1 MKTLFT
7 ALLLATATFSGS
19 GTAAAQ
25 DYQRPAVPSLRDRVA
40 AQDRLVRARLDTVVP
55 KIMREVGVDMWVL
68 VASEYNEDPVVKT
81 MLPATWASA
90 RRRMVLIFFD
100 RSANGGPQMGV
111 ERLAVARYPVGD
123 LFPAAWDPEAQPEQ
137 WGRVA
142 QLIAERNPK
151 RIAINISPDFALANG
166 LSAGEHRQLLTALG
180 PAASK
185 LESHERLAL
194 GVLETRTPED
204 MDVYNGIMRV
214 AHALIPEGLS
224 EKVITPGVTTTQ
236 DVVWWYRERLADL
249 RQDAWCQ
256 PSVTVQ
262 RANAPGIVP
271 GRQTLPENPVIM
283 PGDLLHVDF
292 CAGMLGLKTDTQ
304 QLAYVLRPGETDAP
318 AGLKAGMAAANKVQD
333 ALIASFKTG
342 ATGNEVL
349 MAARQKAIAAGTNP
363 IIYTHSI
370 GTHGHGAGPWI
381 GNWEHQ
387 NPIPGRGDYR
397 IYPDTAW
404 SIELA
409 AVAKVPEWSNAE
421 VRFPLEVDGFW
432 NGSSFRWIDGRQTQL
447 MLIPRAPK

>member
-1 MKTLFT
+1 MKALFT
-7 ALLLATATFSGS
+7 AVLLASAAITATTAT
-19 GTAAAQ
+19 TAAAQ
-25 DYQRPAVPSLRDRVA
+25 DYQRPGVPGLRDRA
-40 AQDRLVRARLDTVVP
+40 AAHDRLVKARLDQVVP
-55 KIMREVGVDMWVL
+55 KIMREVGVDMWIL

-90 RRRMVLIFFD
+90 RRRMVLIFHD
-100 RSANGGPQMGV
+100 RGPEKGV

-123 LFPAAWDPEAQPEQ
+123 VFPSAWDPEAQPDQ
-137 WGRVA
+137 WARVA

-151 RIAINISPDFALANG
+151 RIGINISPDFALANG
-166 LSAGEHRQLLTALG
+166 LSAGEHRQLLSALG
-180 PAASK
+180 PLTSR

-204 MDVYNGIMRV
+204 MAVYQGIMRV

-262 RANAPGIVP
+262 RNSGPGITP
-271 GRQTLPENPVIM
+271 GRQTLPENTVIL

-304 QLAYVLRPGETDAP
+304 MLAYVLKPGETDAP

-333 ALIASFKTG
+333 ALTSSFKTG
-342 ATGNEVL
+342 LTGNEAL
-349 MAARQKAIAAGTNP
+349 MAARAKAIAAGTNP

-370 GTHGHGAGPWI
+370 GLHGHGAGPWI
-381 GNWEHQ
+381 GAWDNQ
-387 NPIPGRGDYR
+387 NPTPGRGEYR

-409 AVAKVPEWSNAE
+409 ALARVPEWGGAE

-447 MLIPRAPK
+447 LLIPRAGG

>member
-1 MKTLFT
+1 MKGEGEEGMKSIIT
-7 ALLLATATFSGS
+7 ALLLCAAATG
-19 GTAAAQ
+19 AAAQ
-25 DYQRPAVPSLRDRVA
+25 DYQRPGVPTLRDPVA
-40 AQDRLVRARLDTVVP
+40 AHDRLVTGRRDRVVP
-55 KIMREVGVDMWVL
+55 KIMREVGVDMWIL
-68 VASEYNEDPVVKT
+68 VAREYNEDPVVKA

-100 RSANGGPQMGV
+100 RGPQAGV

-123 LFPAAWDPEAQPEQ
+123 LFPSAWNPEAQPEQ
-137 WGRVA
+137 WARVA
-142 QLIAERNPK
+142 QLVVDRDPK
-151 RIAINISPDFALANG
+151 RIAINISRDFGLADG
-166 LSAGEHRQLLTALG
+166 MTVGEHRQLVAALG
-180 PAASK
+180 PLASR
-185 LESHERLAL
+185 LESHDRLAL

-204 MDVYNGIMRV
+204 MDVYQGIMRV

-262 RANAPGIVP
+262 RAGMGPATP
-271 GRQTLPENPVIM
+271 GRQTLPDNSVIL

-304 QLAYVLRPGETDAP
+304 MLAYVLKPGETDAP

-333 ALIASFKTG
+333 ALTASFRTG
-342 ATGNEVL
+342 ITGNQL
-349 MAARQKAIAAGTNP
+349 LSLAREKAIAAGTNP

-370 GTHGHGAGPWI
+370 GLHGHGAGPWI
-381 GNWEHQ
+381 GAWERQ
-387 NPIPGRGDYR
+387 DMIPGLGDYG

-409 AVAKVPEWSNAE
+409 ALHKVPEWGGQE
-421 VRFPLEVDGFW
+421 VRFPLEVDGYFDGKGW
-432 NGSSFRWIDGRQTQL
+432 RWIDGRQTQL
-447 MLIPRAPK
+447 LLLPRAAK

>member
-1 MKTLFT
+1 MKRMIT
-7 ALLLATATFSGS
+7 ALLLAMATAS
-19 GTAAAQ
+19 AAQ
-25 DYQRPAVPSLRDRVA
+25 DYQRPGVPPLRDRVDA
-40 AQDRLVRARLDTVVP
+40 HNRLVKARLDQVVP
-55 KIMREVGVDMWVL
+55 RIMREVGVDMWIL
-68 VASEYNEDPVVKT
+68 IASEYNEDPVVKA

-90 RRRMVLIFFD
+90 RRRMVLIFHD
-100 RSANGGPQMGV
+100 RGPEKGV

-123 LFPAAWDPEAQPEQ
+123 LFPSAWNPEAQPEQ
-137 WGRVA
+137 WARVA
-142 QLIAERNPK
+142 QLVSDRAPK
-151 RIAINISPDFALANG
+151 RIAINISRDFALADG
-166 LSAGEHRQLLTALG
+166 LATGEHRQLVTALG
-180 PAASK
+180 PLASR
-185 LESHERLAL
+185 LESHDRLAL
-194 GVLETRTPED
+194 GVLETRTADD
-204 MDVYNGIMRV
+204 MDVYQGIMRV

-262 RANAPGIVP
+262 RAAGPGIVP
-271 GRQTLPENPVIM
+271 GRQTIPEDTVIL

-333 ALIASFKTG
+333 ALISSFRTG
-342 ATGNEVL
+342 LTGNDVL
-349 MAARQKAIAAGTNP
+349 AAARQKALAQGLNP
-363 IIYTHSI
+363 VIYTHSI
-370 GTHGHGAGPWI
+370 GLHGHGAGPWI
-381 GNWEHQ
+381 GSWENQ
-387 NPIPGRGDYR
+387 NAIPGRGDYR

-409 AVAKVPEWSNAE
+409 ALAKVPEWNGQE

-432 NGSSFRWIDGRQTQL
+432 DSKSWRWIDGRQTQL